1 MRIYIIGKYS
11 GKTKKEVEENI
22 ALAETYANYL
32 LDEGYIVFCPHLSH
46 YLHLRKYRSREF
58 WLGYDKEWLRVCDA
72 VFLLPGWKESE
83 GAKEE
88 YRLAKKLGL
97 KIMEPFIG

>member
-32 LDEGYIVFCPHLSH
+32 LDEGYIVFCPHLFH
-46 YLHLRKYRSREF
+46 YIDRLCNRPKSF
-58 WLGYDKEWLRVCDA
+58 WLKQGKEWLKVCDA
-72 VFLLPGWKESE
+72 VFFLPGWEESE

-88 YRLAKKLGL
+88 YKLAKELGL
-97 KIMEPFIG
+97 KIIEKI